1 MLFSRVRCI
10 SDDISDDVS
19 ADNFVLVVNAREYK
33 THEKQKNRRRE
44 ESITVLLP
52 PLQRLSATFHHVL
65 LMLKSSKH
73 SFIALEMVKME
84 ENV

>member
-1 MLFSRVRCI
+1 VLFSRVRLI
-10 SDDISDDVS
+10 SDEIS

-44 ESITVLLP
+44 ESIAVLLP
-52 PLQRLSATFHHVL
+52 PLQRLSATFHHVS